1 MKLWQRHRTE
11 VLTGA
16 QAREYVREHVPGHAH
31 WATAVATCS
40 CGWLQTARHGE
51 EAEALATGHAPA
63 RAKVA

>member
-11 VLTGA
+11 VLTGTA
-16 QAREYVREHVPGHAH
+16 AREFVREHVPGHAH

-40 CGWLQTARHGE
+40 CGWWTTALHGE
-51 EAEALATGHAPA
+51 AAEQLATEHAPA